1 MFAAVAVL
9 AATANSPGSG
19 AGRNPLFRWR
29 YSRLQRKKRI
39 SVRHLSEMDKM
50 TDCPPQ
56 LFQYQNNLKGGIK
69 IMGELLKGLV
79 IVIKIILK

>member
-1 MFAAVAVL
+1 
-9 AATANSPGSG
+9 
-19 AGRNPLFRWR
+19 
-29 YSRLQRKKRI
+29 
-39 SVRHLSEMDKM
+39 MDKM